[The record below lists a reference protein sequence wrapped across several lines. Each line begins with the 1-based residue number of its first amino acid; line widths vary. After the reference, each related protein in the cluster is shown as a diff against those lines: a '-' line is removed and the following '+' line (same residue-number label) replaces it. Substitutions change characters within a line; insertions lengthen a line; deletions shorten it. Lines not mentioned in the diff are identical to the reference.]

1 MRYKQGRAYAPS
13 AYKNDAEYFADV
25 AKVYQAE
32 LQDLYD
38 AGLRNVQF
46 DDPGL
51 AYFCSNKFRE
61 GWAQD
66 KDNIGTVDDLL
77 DAYIKLYN
85 DSIAKVPADMHT
97 GKLDHGALQACAA
110 CLPLNFDRRAFVS
123 RQLHWRTSLRGRWI
137 RYYRLKVV
145 P

>member
-1 MRYKQGRAYAPS
+1 MLLLPTDMSRRRYKQNKAWAAGV
-13 AYKNDAEYFADV
+13 YKDDAEYFADV
-25 AKVYQAE
+25 AKAYQAE
-32 LQDLYD
+32 LKDLYD

-51 AYFCSNKFRE
+51 AYFCSDVFRN

-85 DSIAKVPADMHT
+85 DSISKVPEDFHT
-97 GKLDHGALQACAA
+97 GMYL
-110 CLPLNFDRRAFVS
+110 
-123 RQLHWRTSLRGRWI
+123 
-137 RYYRLKVV
+137 
-145 P
+145 

>member
-1 MRYKQGRAYAPS
+1 VQKFVPKGDWGDIKLTMITPAWFHMRYKQNKAWASGV
-13 AYKNDAEYFADV
+13 YKDDAEYFADV
-25 AKVYQAE
+25 AKAYQAE

-51 AYFCSNKFRE
+51 AYFCSDVFRN
-61 GWAQD
+61 GWAED

-85 DSIAKVPADMHT
+85 DSISKVPEDMHT
-97 GKLDHGALQACAA
+97 GE
-110 CLPLNFDRRAFVS
+110 S
-123 RQLHWRTSLRGRWI
+123 
-137 RYYRLKVV
+137 
-145 P
+145 